1 MANAK
6 KTAPHL
12 ITALLISN
20 VIKMHR
26 VAHAV
31 LWEKA
36 PQCNLY

>member
-26 VAHAV
+26 VEHAV